1 MDKNDK
7 NVRETI
13 EDCKAKNMLWF
24 LTIPLDFFIVLTAL
38 LAFTFQWEISHY
50 GAHHEEIGPPE
61 VTAVTKGDIVFWS
74 IVFAVSAALT
84 VFLLIRW
91 IISLRKCRN
100 KLSAFLIS
108 LLLSAV
114 IYPLSIFIIFTVF

>member
-7 NVRETI
+7 AVRETI

-24 LTIPLDFFIVLTAL
+24 LTIPLDFFIVVTAL
-38 LAFTFQWEISHY
+38 LAFILQWEVGHY
-50 GAHHEEIGPPE
+50 GAHNEEVSPPE
-61 VTAVTKGDIVFWS
+61 ITKGDVIFWS

-114 IYPLSIFIIFTVF
+114 IYPLSIFIILTVF

>member
-7 NVRETI
+7 AVRETI

-24 LTIPLDFFIVLTAL
+24 LTIPLDFFIVVTAL
-38 LAFTFQWEISHY
+38 LAFAFQWEISHY

-61 VTAVTKGDIVFWS
+61 VTKGDVIFWS

>member
-24 LTIPLDFFIVLTAL
+24 LTIPLDFFIVVTAL

-50 GAHHEEIGPPE
+50 GAHHEEIDPPE
-61 VTAVTKGDIVFWS
+61 VTKGDVIFWS

>member
-7 NVRETI
+7 AVRETI

-24 LTIPLDFFIVLTAL
+24 LTIPLDFFIVVTAL
-38 LAFTFQWEISHY
+38 LAFILQWEVGHY
-50 GAHHEEIGPPE
+50 GAHNEEVSPPE
-61 VTAVTKGDIVFWS
+61 ITKGDVIFWS

>member
-7 NVRETI
+7 AVRETI

-24 LTIPLDFFIVLTAL
+24 LTIPLDFFIVVTAL
-38 LAFTFQWEISHY
+38 LAFILQWEVGHY
-50 GAHHEEIGPPE
+50 GAHNEEVGPPE
-61 VTAVTKGDIVFWS
+61 ITKGDVIFWG
-74 IVFAVSAALT
+74 IVFALAAALT

>member
-7 NVRETI
+7 AVRETI

-24 LTIPLDFFIVLTAL
+24 LTIPLDFFIVVTAL

-61 VTAVTKGDIVFWS
+61 VTKGDVIFWS

>member
-7 NVRETI
+7 AVRETI

-38 LAFTFQWEISHY
+38 LAFILQREVGHY
-50 GAHHEEIGPPE
+50 GAHNEEVGPPE
-61 VTAVTKGDIVFWS
+61 ITKGDVIFWS